1 MELNDKIME
10 TIKSHLL
17 YAMSQKIYGTITFT
31 LKLQDGVPQTLVME
45 LENKS
50 RREHKLCQP
59 TQNSTS
65 KSSSNGKSRA

>member
-10 TIKSHLL
+10 TIASHLL
-17 YAMSQKIYGTITFT
+17 YARSQKIYGTITFT

-50 RREHKLCQP
+50 RREHKLCP
-59 TQNSTS
+59 RKENRTS
-65 KSSSNGKSRA
+65 KSG